1 MEFLTEWH
9 GKPPKKEEAEEAIKM
24 LGLERSLIEEERY

>member
-9 GKPPKKEEAEEAIKM
+9 GKPPTQKEAEEALNL
-24 LGLERSLIEEERY
+24 LGLERSVIEEEG